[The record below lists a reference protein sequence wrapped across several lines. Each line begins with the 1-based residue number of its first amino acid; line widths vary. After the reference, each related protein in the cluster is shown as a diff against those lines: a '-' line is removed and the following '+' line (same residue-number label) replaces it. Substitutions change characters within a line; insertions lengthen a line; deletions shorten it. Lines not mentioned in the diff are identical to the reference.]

1 MTSRR
6 YATQDDAID
15 ALIIK
20 PIEHGGVAS
29 ADEFD
34 IDAIAR
40 KVLTFVD
47 VGTARAGFECAV
59 DADEFWLI
67 VEQHAR

>member
-1 MTSRR
+1 MISHR
-6 YATQDDAID
+6 YVTRDDAID
-15 ALIIK
+15 ALIRE

-34 IDAIAR
+34 IDAIAD

-47 VGTARAGFECAV
+47 AGTTRAGFECAV
-59 DADEFWLI
+59 DDVEFWFI
-67 VEQHAR
+67 VENHAL